1 MQYSYSAPKDKH
13 FELLYVKFRQKIK
26 KLQLKAYL
34 IWFAPPARLR
44 ARTSDGLESQI

>member
-26 KLQLKAYL
+26 KLELKTH
-34 IWFAPPARLR
+34 LR
-44 ARTSDGLESQI
+44 EDHELEEAQ